1 LNSVRTL
8 ESRRTFAISQR
19 FPYVEVKRD
28 RLPRFGDRVVTPRER
43 VISCLQWPAQHF
55 GDGDGRGREAQVP
68 APRPSKSGSKR
79 EKERI
84 LLPGHRPGSG
94 ALRGNVEGLLTGG
107 KESRKKLAV

>member
-1 LNSVRTL
+1 
-8 ESRRTFAISQR
+8 
-19 FPYVEVKRD
+19 
-28 RLPRFGDRVVTPRER
+28 VVTPRER

-84 LLPGHRPGSG
+84 LFPGHRPGSR
-94 ALRGNVEGLLTGG
+94 ALRGNVEGLLTGAREIRTAG
-107 KESRKKLAV
+107 LANKLTPVLNLTTQLEMHTRT

>member
-1 LNSVRTL
+1 
-8 ESRRTFAISQR
+8 
-19 FPYVEVKRD
+19 
-28 RLPRFGDRVVTPRER
+28 VVTPRER

-84 LLPGHRPGSG
+84 LLPATAQDHEPCAAMSKDC
-94 ALRGNVEGLLTGG
+94 LL
-107 KESRKKLAV
+107 ERERFEPPVWQIN

>member
-8 ESRRTFAISQR
+8 ESEGRSQSR
-19 FPYVEVKRD
+19 NAFRNVEVKRD
-28 RLPRFGDRVVTPRER
+28 RLPRFEDRVVTPRER

-68 APRPSKSGSKR
+68 APWPSKSGSKR

-84 LLPGHRPGSG
+84 LLPGHRPGSR
-94 ALRGNVEGLLTGG
+94 ALRGNVGGLLTGG